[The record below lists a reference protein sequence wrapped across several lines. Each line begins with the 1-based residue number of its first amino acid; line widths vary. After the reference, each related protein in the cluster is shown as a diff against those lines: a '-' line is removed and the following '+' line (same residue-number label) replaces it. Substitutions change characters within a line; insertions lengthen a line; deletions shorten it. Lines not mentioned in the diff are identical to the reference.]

1 MGLVNGFGFTSP
13 CAVAST
19 IAHDSHQMVVVGTA
33 EEDMAIAA
41 NKLVQVGGGQIVVL
55 EQEVIALLEL
65 PIAGLI
71 SDKPAQVVARKAREI
86 INGFQL
92 CGCQINNPNMP
103 LSFLALAVIP
113 ELRLSNKGLVD
124 VNRFDFIPLF
134 E

>member
-1 MGLVNGFGFTSP
+1 MGLVKGFGFKSP

-19 IAHDSHQMVVVGTA
+19 VAHDCHQLVVVGTA

-41 NKLVQVGGGQIVVL
+41 NKLVQVGGGQIVVR

-65 PIAGLI
+65 PIAGLM
-71 SDKPAQVVARKAREI
+71 SDEPAHVIAGKAREI

-92 CGCQINNPNMP
+92 CGCQISNPNMP

-113 ELRLSNKGLVD
+113 ELRLSDKGLVD
-124 VNRFDFIPLF
+124 VNRFEFIPLVQ
-134 E
+134 